1 MMHIPFLVHDLIYF
15 TANLCELSPRNRSLR
30 SIMTCGYVDEKEVI
44 KALEH
49 FLSTTEDKTLSTK
62 EKCSMY
68 IERLIRSGNLIHA
81 VYLFSYLHDRQI
93 HLGLD
98 TFNILL
104 NAAGEENDFDLF
116 ANIFKKLL
124 LSGMPPDFISYVHVA
139 EAIRHVSDLSL
150 LLKFI
155 RELTEIIIHREPIV
169 MNRIIHVTAKSG
181 QLDKSLVIF
190 EELKNSKAKM
200 DTVTFN
206 TVLVMLGRAGR
217 VDQMLYEFNVMKD
230 FGHTPNI
237 VTYNTL
243 INCLRRLGRL
253 DMCKSFAKEMV
264 GRGIELDLR
273 TYTALVDGLG
283 RAGHV
288 IDAMRL
294 FDEMKRSHRPSIY
307 VYRAMI
313 SNLKKAGRFEF
324 ALNLLEE
331 MNSNTLKLVG
341 PEDFKQKNKMKYYLK
356 ERFGGS

>member
-1 MMHIPFLVHDLIYF
+1 MRALSSMRFASRLTSSLRESQTRCSQIQPKLLGGANARAFRVSVERGYFARRFRGLSSPRSKYMMHIPFLVHDLIYF

-44 KALEH
+44 KALEN

-68 IERLIRSGNLIHA
+68 IQRLIRS
-81 VYLFSYLHDRQI
+81 
-93 HLGLD
+93 
-98 TFNILL
+98 
-104 NAAGEENDFDLF
+104 
-116 ANIFKKLL
+116 
-124 LSGMPPDFISYVHVA
+124 